1 MNHFGPWKLIFPV
14 WTSRTPRTHLS
25 HHLRFQVCTIIHYE
39 IPQEK
44 IKESMLQTSARM
56 CSFHNAAYDGIVLP
70 PVLSWKNTFRFIQYN
85 RFKSFVNTNG
95 HFFLSPC
102 VPPCSFRLCWMLKKN
117 KNKIKAFAAVALQWA
132 ESRLKAFPKPLCWYN
147 WSGSSRVHRVPAFK
161 QARCIASTCKFL
173 LYFFTFFFLELSSC
187 FTAYRAEF

>member
-1 MNHFGPWKLIFPV
+1 M
-14 WTSRTPRTHLS
+14 
-25 HHLRFQVCTIIHYE
+25 HYE

-44 IKESMLQTSARM
+44 VKESMLQTSARM
-56 CSFHNAAYDGIVLP
+56 CFFHNAAYDGIVLP
-70 PVLSWKNTFRFIQYN
+70 PVLSWENTFRFTQYN

-102 VPPCSFRLCWMLKKN
+102 VSPCFFWLCWMLIKN

-173 LYFFTFFFLELSSC
+173 LYFFTFWSSPAVLQRTEQNFKLC
-187 FTAYRAEF
+187 NWTSLHKNASRKSQSHAGASLHHF